1 MESRQT
7 NGKTIVN
14 KNDSGVH
21 FRTTLYRFCL
31 VLRFFLWRCSL
42 NLVHAMHSNWTA
54 NALIVCGFDSWNRE
68 KTMKSSS
75 KLNAT
80 LWKFVT
86 SCYFVGLTGTRYKTV
101 TWTPFDFPT
110 RWKPLH
116 FASDVCVMAHY
127 LLTQWDAPF
136 SAGCSAFV
144 IQINQTR
151 FCLCFQPV

>member
-7 NGKTIVN
+7 NGKTIVK

-21 FRTTLYRFCL
+21 FRTTLYRLCL
-31 VLRFFLWRCSL
+31 VLRFFVTMLSQFSAC
-42 NLVHAMHSNWTA
+42 HAWQ
-54 NALIVCGFDSWNRE
+54 LNRE
-68 KTMKSSS
+68 CTDSVWFRFLEQRKTMKSSS